1 VSTKNKEND
10 QSDEDRKAAEES
22 SHQSKD
28 DSEKEGRSSS
38 DKEKLPEPPGNLRR
52 RAEWFQKRHGRG

>member
-1 VSTKNKEND
+1 VPNKNKEND
-10 QSDEDRKAAEES
+10 QSNKDRKAAEES
-22 SHQSKD
+22 SRQSKD